1 MAERMFEKLKRQL
14 LSARSLKTLLELGKL
29 FKILSCIMSKKVL
42 FRDMLVF
49 FFFVKGRKVGH
60 TRKKSKQDDKTSLGG
75 L

>member
-49 FFFVKGRKVGH
+49 FFLCQGEKSWSYQKEVKTG
-60 TRKKSKQDDKTSLGG
+60 
-75 L
+75 